1 MEVGQGK
8 EGKGMSQMTANKSSK
23 LLKALGLIA
32 LIGVVI
38 AVGRLIVKG
47 VRSAGAGPDDEQTG
61 V

>member
-1 MEVGQGK
+1 
-8 EGKGMSQMTANKSSK
+8 MSQMTANKSSK